1 MTRYPAGIDLVEKLE
16 VKWLSLVST
25 CIIVVRA
32 RQVGLT
38 EPILQWLMVWFSV
51 KSVLVTL
58 AAAVIIPLTPV
69 SVTVEL
75 FTFTNLRR
83 HLTVIFATA
92 ATDYHK
98 HQNVTTTHSFTSLT
112 ERGHL
117 EMLGCVITHCPW
129 AGTDSVETL
138 ELKWLIHVSTR
149 VIVVRIGLAGLREH
163 TLQWLMGLFNAK
175 CVSMIMDVA
184 VIIQLTSESDTV
196 GRSTFIILTDSMFV
210 TYVTVATNLSLH
222 HQLMFG
228 DTTQVPPVFLFSGE
242 LFRQLIQMV

>member
-51 KSVLVTL
+51 KSVSVTL

-92 ATDYHK
+92 TMDYHK
-98 HQNVTTTHSFTSLT
+98 HQ
-112 ERGHL
+112 
-117 EMLGCVITHCPW
+117 
-129 AGTDSVETL
+129 
-138 ELKWLIHVSTR
+138 
-149 VIVVRIGLAGLREH
+149 
-163 TLQWLMGLFNAK
+163 
-175 CVSMIMDVA
+175 
-184 VIIQLTSESDTV
+184 V
-196 GRSTFIILTDSMFV
+196 GRRDTFTFQLRLVLPRHNPS
-210 TYVTVATNLSLH
+210 LSLN
-222 HQLMFG
+222 M
-228 DTTQVPPVFLFSGE
+228 P
-242 LFRQLIQMV
+242 